1 MKSYINLFLKTS
13 MKDKAKRVSLIRP
26 GNTWPFILVTSLF
39 FLWGLANNMTD
50 TLLAAFKR
58 IMSMSDFQTSW
69 IQMAFYGSYFLL
81 ALPAAI
87 LIKRYSYKSGVLVGL
102 GLFILGGLLFY
113 PASITM
119 VYGHFLAA
127 LFILAGGLSILETAA
142 NPYIIAMGPEDS
154 GTRRLNLAQS
164 FNPIGSIT
172 GVLLSKIFILSNLN
186 LSSAE
191 ERSGMSVSELQAIQS
206 EELTSVMGTYV
217 GIAGILLIIWLLV
230 KFTKMP
236 EASGDKKDFNLL
248 SSLGRLVGNANY
260 RWSVTA
266 QFFYMGA
273 QIGVW
278 SYTIRYVMQE
288 LGLNEDNASTYY
300 LGSLVLFSVSRFIFT
315 GLMKFFSPRSLLLLS
330 AVGGGICTLIVIY
343 AGGFFGVVALV
354 AISGFMSLMFP
365 TIYGMGMHRLGR
377 DSKIGGSGLIM
388 AILGGAVL
396 TGVQGQLSDLTQS
409 IHLSFY
415 VPFACFAVVAVYALI
430 QKRLENGKAG
440 APVAAA

>member
-1 MKSYINLFLKTS
+1 MKN
-13 MKDKAKRVSLIRP
+13 KASRISLIQP

-58 IMSMSDFQTSW
+58 IMSMTDFQTSW

-87 LIKRYSYKSGVLVGL
+87 LIKRYSYKSGVLTGL
-102 GLFILGGLLFY
+102 GMFILGSLLFY

-119 VYGHFLAA
+119 EYGHFLAA

-142 NPYIIAMGPEDS
+142 NPYIIAMGPEET

-191 ERSGMSVSELQAIQS
+191 ERAGMLPENLQAIQTD
-206 EELTSVMGTYV
+206 ELTSVMGTYV
-217 GIAGILLIIWLLV
+217 GVAGILLVIWLLV

-236 EASGDKKDFNLL
+236 ETSDKTNGLQL
-248 SSLGRLVGNANY
+248 GSSLKRLVKNPNY
-260 RWSVTA
+260 RWSVIA

-288 LGLNEDNASTYY
+288 LSMNEDNASTYY
-300 LGSLVLFSVSRFIFT
+300 LGSIILFSVSRFIFT
-315 GLMKFFSPRSLLLLS
+315 GLMKYFSPRNLLFLS
-330 AVGGGICTLIVIY
+330 AVCGAICTLIVIY
-343 AGGFFGVVALV
+343 SGGYIGVVALV
-354 AISGFMSLMFP
+354 IISGFMSLMFP
-365 TIYGMGMHRLGR
+365 TIYGLGMSKLGR
-377 DSKIGGSGLIM
+377 DTKIGGSGLIM

-396 TGVQGQLSDLTQS
+396 TAVQGQISDLTQS

-415 VPFACFAVVAVYALI
+415 VPFACFVVVAIYAII
-430 QKRLENGKAG
+430 QKKIEPIKQVAT
-440 APVAAA
+440 PVATI

>member
-1 MKSYINLFLKTS
+1 MLGKESKI
-13 MKDKAKRVSLIRP
+13 SLIKP
-26 GNTWPFILVTSLF
+26 GNKWPFILVTSLF

-87 LIKRYSYKSGVLVGL
+87 LIKKYTYKSGVLVGL
-102 GLFILGGLLFY
+102 GFFIIGALLFY

-142 NPYIIAMGPEDS
+142 NPYIIAMGPEET

-172 GVLLSKIFILSNLN
+172 GVLLSKFFILSHLN

-191 ERSGMSVSELQAIQS
+191 ERAEMEASQLQAIQS
-206 EELTSVMGTYV
+206 VELTSVMGTYV
-217 GIAGILLIIWLLV
+217 GVAFFLLLV
-230 KFTKMP
+230 WVLVKYTKMP
-236 EASGDKKDFNLL
+236 RASDEDNNLQIA
-248 SSLGRLVGNANY
+248 SSLKRLVKNPNY
-260 RWSVTA
+260 RWSVIA

-288 LGLNEDNASTYY
+288 LSLNEDDSSTYY
-300 LGSLVLFSVSRFIFT
+300 LGSLILFSGSRFIFT
-315 GLMKFFSPRSLLLLS
+315 GLMKFFSPRVLLLFS
-330 AVGGGICTLIVIY
+330 AIGGGISTLLVIFT
-343 AGGFFGVVALV
+343 GRMVGVIALV
-354 AISGFMSLMFP
+354 TISGFMSLMFP
-365 TIYGMGMHRLGR
+365 TIYGLGMTKLGK
-377 DSKIGGSGLIM
+377 DTKIGGSGLIM

-396 TGVQGQLSDLTQS
+396 TAVQGQISDMTGS

-415 VPFACFAVVAVYALI
+415 MPLFCFAVVALYAII
-430 QKRLENGKAG
+430 QKKIQPTDVKAG
-440 APVAAA
+440 KTFEAQ

>member
-1 MKSYINLFLKTS
+1 
-13 MKDKAKRVSLIRP
+13 
-26 GNTWPFILVTSLF
+26 
-39 FLWGLANNMTD
+39 MTD

-69 IQMAFYGSYFLL
+69 IQLAFYGSYFLL

-87 LIKRYSYKSGVLVGL
+87 LIKKYTYKSGVLVGL
-102 GLFILGGLLFY
+102 GLFIIGALLFY

-119 VYGHFLAA
+119 IYGHFLAA

-142 NPYIIAMGPEDS
+142 NPYIIAMGPEET
-154 GTRRLNLAQS
+154 GTRRLNWAQS
-164 FNPIGSIT
+164 FNPIGSIS
-172 GVLLSKIFILSNLN
+172 GVLLSKFFILSHLN
-186 LSSAE
+186 LSTAE
-191 ERSGMSVSELQAIQS
+191 ERAGMSSEQLLAIQS

-217 GIAGILLIIWLLV
+217 GVAFILIIIWLMV

-236 EASGDKKDFNLL
+236 KASDEENTINLL
-248 SSLGRLVGNANY
+248 PSLKRLVGNPNY
-260 RWSVTA
+260 RWAVIA

-288 LGLNEDNASTYY
+288 LGLNEDESSTYY
-300 LGSLVLFSVSRFIFT
+300 LASLVLFALSRFIFT
-315 GLMKFFSPRSLLLLS
+315 GLMKYFSPRNLLLVS

-343 AGGFFGVVALV
+343 GNGLIGVIALV

-365 TIYGMGMHRLGR
+365 TIYGLGMRRLGE
-377 DSKIGGSGLIM
+377 DTKIGGSGLIM

-396 TGVQGQLSDLTQS
+396 TAFQGQISDLTQS
-409 IHLSFY
+409 INMSFY
-415 VPFACFAVVAVYALI
+415 IPLFCFMVVALYAIL
-430 QKRLENGKAG
+430 QKKLPHTSALSSNVNKKENYET
-440 APVAAA
+440 V